1 MSTHSAQDIAFSAS
15 GLTRYFGNKPIVKQ
29 CSFSIPR
36 GTVTGLLG
44 LNGTGKTTT
53 IRMLMGFLPPTRG
66 SSTILGVDSQSLS
79 GTDRSRHSMSQGM
92 PCTSLRNEATQWNE
106 RKSVL
111 IPMLW

>member
-1 MSTHSAQDIAFSAS
+1 MSNQSIQDIAFSAS

-29 CSFSIPR
+29 CSFAIPR

-66 SSTILGVDSQSLS
+66 SSAILGGDICLDLGAMTRFFPKLLRSLLPYKVNHHARIAS
-79 GTDRSRHSMSQGM
+79 
-92 PCTSLRNEATQWNE
+92 
-106 RKSVL
+106 
-111 IPMLW
+111 